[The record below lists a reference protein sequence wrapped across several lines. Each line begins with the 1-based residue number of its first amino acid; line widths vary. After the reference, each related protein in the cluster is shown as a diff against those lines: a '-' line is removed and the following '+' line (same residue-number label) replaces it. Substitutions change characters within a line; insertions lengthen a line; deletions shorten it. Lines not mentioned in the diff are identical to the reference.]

1 MIFDWPQDPT
11 WAPMSGTFRVRSI
24 AEISTSPYT
33 GGIKSRSLGQIW
45 VAKLQWNNHSLDDG
59 QDIQNFLNQL
69 EGSTNPVR
77 LFDWWR
83 SAPSLLS
90 GGSQPWSDGTY
101 FSDGT
106 GWTDG
111 WAPSLIAD
119 AARGDA
125 VVVVT
130 GLPASTACFKRGDL
144 IGLDGY
150 LYEIKS
156 EVTANSAGQ
165 AAVNFLP
172 VLRMGLASGDM
183 VNMYRPTVPMRLVS
197 DADAEINRAI
207 KWSEPFSLTF
217 VEDLP

>member
-1 MIFDWPQDPT
+1 MIFDWPQ
-11 WAPMSGTFRVRSI
+11 SGGYKPISGSFRLRAIS
-24 AEISTSPYT
+24 EISTSPYT

-45 VAKLQWNNHSLDDG
+45 VAKYAFGNRDPDCA

-69 EGSTNPVR
+69 EGPSNPVR
-77 LFDWWR
+77 MFDWWR

-111 WAPSLIAD
+111 WSPSLMAN
-119 AARGDA
+119 AARGDT
-125 VVVVT
+125 VVTMT

-144 IGLDGY
+144 IGLGGY
-150 LYEIKS
+150 LHEVKAN
-156 EVTANSAGQ
+156 VTANVLGQ
-165 AAVNFLP
+165 AAVSFMP
-172 VLRMGLASGDM
+172 PTRVGLATYDM

-197 DADAEINRAI
+197 DAEAEITRANS
-207 KWSEPFSLTF
+207 WSEPFSLTF
-217 VEDLP
+217 AEDIP